1 MNSENAKGHLHDR
14 HAGRDDLTGE
24 HRLGDTLQLVF
35 LAIFLAVWISDTFF
49 LRYSTFLS
57 GEIHYLIRFSAG
69 TIILVFAGILARRG
83 LRRIFGEVRRTPHVV
98 DKGVF
103 AIVRHPI
110 YLGSILTYLGLLC
123 FSLSI
128 ASAAVWAVIIVFYW
142 FISRYEEKLLIK
154 RFGEEYLEYRKKVPM
169 LFPLKLSRHKAT
181 HGLV

>member
-1 MNSENAKGHLHDR
+1 MHER

-35 LAIFLAVWISDTFF
+35 LGIFLAVWISDTFF

-57 GEIHYLIRFSAG
+57 GEINYLIRFSAG

-83 LRRIFGEVRRTPHVV
+83 LRIIFGEVRQTPHVI

-128 ASAAVWAVIIVFYW
+128 ASTAVWILIIVFYW
-142 FISRYEEKLLIK
+142 LISRYEEKLLIG
-154 RFGEEYLEYRKKVPM
+154 RFGDEYLEYRKKVPM
-169 LFPLKLSRHKAT
+169 LFPLKLSGHKAT
-181 HGLV
+181 PNPV